1 MAFKRS
7 GVRFPS
13 APSGGRRCAG
23 GRAPVAQ
30 LDRASDFGSEGREFE
45 SLRARLWSLVGYQ
58 SGQMEQT
65 VNLPAYAYVGS
76 NPTPTTSRAFGAR
89 NYELRNY
96 ELVS

>member
-13 APSGGRRCAG
+13 APSVRQAAW
-23 GRAPVAQ
+23 APVAQ

-45 SLRARLWSLVGYQ
+45 SLRAHLVEAVGYQ

-76 NPTPTTSRAFGAR
+76 NPTPTMRMDEGGGMRA
-89 NYELRNY
+89 
-96 ELVS
+96 

>member
-13 APSGGRRCAG
+13 APSAWY
-23 GRAPVAQ
+23 
-30 LDRASDFGSEGREFE
+30 EGP
-45 SLRARLWSLVGYQ
+45 VGYQ

-76 NPTPTTSRAFGAR
+76 NPTPTMFCFEQGGRIGVGIL
-89 NYELRNY
+89 NCEL
-96 ELVS
+96 